1 MSRDS
6 YIIPQEPQSRI
17 SIASSHQAEDH
28 LSAGDAFA
36 SVLAEA
42 PESGGMQQPLLAR
55 AKTVRDT
62 RTM

>member
-1 MSRDS
+1 M
-6 YIIPQEPQSRI
+6 
-17 SIASSHQAEDH
+17 
-28 LSAGDAFA
+28 SAGDAFA